1 MLSNKIGPNVEAV
14 ARMFAASRT
23 YLIQPQEP
31 ALTMLRDPH
40 EAALSAAGG
49 EVAAESR
56 AEASSEIVAWVL
68 RLRLQRG

>member
-1 MLSNKIGPNVEAV
+1 
-14 ARMFAASRT
+14 
-23 YLIQPQEP
+23 
-31 ALTMLRDPH
+31 
-40 EAALSAAGG
+40 LSAAGG